1 MGVMDMNVG
10 SAPPCPRALSRR
22 TRREKR
28 TIELMIGMYCRAH
41 CSDGHAETG
50 LCAHCSALLE
60 YSLRRVED
68 CSFGERKPTCARC
81 TVHCFRPEM
90 RDQVRVVMRYSGPR
104 MAYRHPY
111 LAVRHLL
118 DRRQGPE
125 EN

>member
-1 MGVMDMNVG
+1 MDMNVG
-10 SAPPCPRALSRR
+10 CISPGPQALSRR

-41 CSDGHAETG
+41 CSDGHAG
-50 LCAHCSALLE
+50 AGPCAHCSGLLE
-60 YSLRRVED
+60 YSLRRVEN
-68 CSFGERKPTCARC
+68 CSFGECKPTCARC

-111 LAVRHLL
+111 LAARHLL
-118 DRRQGPE
+118 DRRQGPKE
-125 EN
+125 T